1 MSVTDI
7 LRKEAH
13 ELMNASVT
21 DLENKERIRLC
32 IDGDMEGYLQTF
44 KLKNQN
50 LMATV
55 EMTEAKYQE
64 MKNNYEETS
73 KRLEDLSLVLEQT
86 IRTLAVTEKQLDNV
100 VKGLQEEC
108 TKTKMYE
115 EMLGKIK
122 GAMCL

>member
-13 ELMNASVT
+13 ELMNVSVS

-32 IDGDMEGYLQTF
+32 IDGNMEGYLETF
-44 KLKNQN
+44 KLQN
-50 LMATV
+50 KKLTETV
-55 EMTEAKYQE
+55 QNTEAKYQE

-86 IRTLAVTEKQLDNV
+86 IRTLAVTEKQLDSV
-100 VKGLQEEC
+100 VKGLEEEC

-122 GAMCL
+122 GAMGL